1 MKEAEAHYYRDATD
15 ADPESARAFYNLGVA
30 LEDQGLRPGAIEAY
44 QAALRLD
51 TGLAVAHFN
60 LSRLFEA
67 EGRKADALNH
77 LAAYKRLIE
86 RGGVGA

>member
-1 MKEAEAHYYRDATD
+1 
-15 ADPESARAFYNLGVA
+15 V
-30 LEDQGLRPGAIEAY
+30 IEAY

-51 TGLAVAHFN
+51 TGLAVAHFY
-60 LSRLFEA
+60 LSRLFET

-86 RGGVGA
+86 RGGVGD

>member
-1 MKEAEAHYYRDATD
+1 M
-15 ADPESARAFYNLGVA
+15 
-30 LEDQGLRPGAIEAY
+30 IEAY